1 MSNELLDNLSITYNH
16 SYNTKRAYKT
26 ALKQYCAF
34 FDMDLIELL
43 KEAEEEEN
51 NGIKWKHCKLKNRLL
66 QFRQHLLNNFS
77 LNTVKVRMNHVIKF
91 YKFYDIEIYELPK
104 ISNKSTNKATPIYFK
119 DLPDKEIIREALN
132 IVDPRM
138 KAAILF
144 ICSSGCGRA
153 ETLSLTIQDYIDALS
168 EYIPNK
174 NKSML
179 EIIDIISENDNIIPT
194 FIFIDKSKNKQ
205 EEIENFN
212 ELFLNNLNNIKKQP
226 ITIEHADSMHYKGL
240 QMADLISW
248 STFQN
253 FENDNPEF
261 LDIIKNKVV
270 KLVCEN

>member
-1 MSNELLDNLSITYNH
+1 MSYIYIDESGDLGTKKASSKYFIMAAIKVEDSKRLEKIIKKTRRDFKKKMLTSNEVKGGNLPYE
-16 SYNTKRAYKT
+16 
-26 ALKQYCAF
+26 LK
-34 FDMDLIELL
+34 
-43 KEAEEEEN
+43 
-51 NGIKWKHCKLKNRLL
+51 IKILEKLKNIDY
-66 QFRQHLLNNFS
+66 
-77 LNTVKVRMNHVIKF
+77 KVFIIVFDKENR
-91 YKFYDIEIYELPK
+91 YKIGYGDNKKAYDILASRLAKLIN
-104 ISNKSTNKATPIYFK
+104 I
-119 DLPDKEIIREALN
+119 DK
-132 IVDPRM
+132 
-138 KAAILF
+138 
-144 ICSSGCGRA
+144 
-153 ETLSLTIQDYIDALS
+153 
-168 EYIPNK
+168 
-174 NKSML
+174 
-179 EIIDIISENDNIIPT
+179 PT

>member
-1 MSNELLDNLSITYNH
+1 MSYIYIDESGDLGTKKASSKYFVMAAIKVENSKKLENIIKKTRRDFKKKMLTSNEVKGGNLPYE
-16 SYNTKRAYKT
+16 
-26 ALKQYCAF
+26 LK
-34 FDMDLIELL
+34 
-43 KEAEEEEN
+43 
-51 NGIKWKHCKLKNRLL
+51 IKILEKLKNMDYEVFIIVFDKENR
-66 QFRQHLLNNFS
+66 
-77 LNTVKVRMNHVIKF
+77 
-91 YKFYDIEIYELPK
+91 YKIGYEDNKKAYDILASRLAKLIN
-104 ISNKSTNKATPIYFK
+104 I
-119 DLPDKEIIREALN
+119 DK
-132 IVDPRM
+132 
-138 KAAILF
+138 
-144 ICSSGCGRA
+144 
-153 ETLSLTIQDYIDALS
+153 
-168 EYIPNK
+168 
-174 NKSML
+174 
-179 EIIDIISENDNIIPT
+179 PT